1 MSKDYPWLKSYPAQ
15 LRYHLEYPDIPLHDF
30 LGQAAKTNPGGTALI
45 FYGHQVPYAAF
56 NSMANRFANALIALG
71 LKKGDRV
78 SIIGPNSPHWVI
90 AFFGV
95 LRAGGI
101 VVQTNPMYV
110 ERELEHLFNDSGAE
124 TAVVYEPL
132 LPRLMAATPS
142 TPLKRVI
149 AFNFQPGQSP
159 LPEGVLKMDELIMS
173 HPDSPPDVSINPK
186 EDVALLQ
193 YTGGTTGVSK
203 GVMLTHL
210 NLVAN
215 VMQVLEVMSPVVED
229 RTKEAFLTVL
239 PLFHVYGMSA
249 AMNVAVALGCAQVLL
264 PRFDVKEVLDAV
276 QKYRVSFLPGAPT
289 MYVGLINYPDVDK
302 YDLSSIK
309 ACLSGSAPLPVQ
321 VQREFERLTGGWLG
335 EGYGLS
341 ETAPV
346 THCTPVIGKRV
357 YGSIGLPVADTVCRI
372 VDLETGTRE
381 LPIGEIGELAIKG
394 PQVMKGYWN
403 NQAET
408 DLVLKDG
415 WLLTGDIARIDEEGF
430 TYIIDRK
437 KDTIIASGFNIY
449 PRDIEDVLYDHPK
462 VKEAMVIGVPDAY
475 RGETVKAFI
484 VLKEGLTATADE
496 VIAFC
501 RERMAAF
508 KVPRS
513 VEFREALPKSLVG
526 KALRRAL
533 REEEL
538 KKESV

>member
-1 MSKDYPWLKSYPAQ
+1 MSEDYPWLKSYPAQ
-15 LRYHLEYPDIPLHDF
+15 LRYHIEYPDIPLHDF

-45 FYGHQVPYAAF
+45 FYGHQVPYAALY
-56 NSMANRFANALIALG
+56 SMAGRFANALIALG

-110 ERELEHLFNDSGAE
+110 EPELVHLFNDSGAE
-124 TAVVYEPL
+124 TAIVYEPL
-132 LPRLMAATPS
+132 VPRLKAVIPA
-142 TPLKRVI
+142 TPLKRI
-149 AFNFQPGQSP
+149 ISFNFQPGQSK
-159 LPEGVLKMDELIMS
+159 LPEGVLKADELIMS
-173 HPDSPPDVSINPK
+173 HPDAPPDISFNPK

-203 GVMLTHL
+203 GVMLTHS

-215 VMQVLEVMSPVVED
+215 VMQVLEVMSPVIED
-229 RTKEAFLTVL
+229 RTKEVFLTVL

-249 AMNVAVALGCAQVLL
+249 AMNVAVAMGCAQVLL
-264 PRFDVKEVLDAV
+264 PRFDAKEVLEAV
-276 QKYRVSFLPGAPT
+276 PQYQVSFLPGAPT
-289 MYVGLINYPDVDK
+289 MYVALINHPEVSNYN
-302 YDLSSIK
+302 LSSIK

-321 VQREFERLTGGWLG
+321 VQHEFERLTGGWLG

-341 ETAPV
+341 ETSPV

-357 YGSIGLPVADTVCRI
+357 YGSIGLPVSDTVCRI
-372 VDLETGTRE
+372 VDLETGSQE
-381 LPIGEIGELAIKG
+381 LPPGEVGELAIKG

-408 DLVLKDG
+408 DLVFKDG
-415 WLLTGDIARIDEEGF
+415 WLLTGDIARMDEEGF

-437 KDTIIASGFNIY
+437 KDTIIAGGFNIY
-449 PRDIEDVLYDHPK
+449 PRDIEDVLYAYPK
-462 VKEAMVIGVPDAY
+462 VKEVTVVGVPDAY
-475 RGETVKAFI
+475 RGETVKAYI
-484 VLKEGLTATADE
+484 VLKEGQTATE
-496 VIAFC
+496 EEIITFC
-501 RERMAAF
+501 RGRMAAF

-513 VEFREALPKSLVG
+513 VDFRETLPKSLVG

-533 REEEL
+533 REEET
-538 KKESV
+538 KKSS

>member
-1 MSKDYPWLKSYPAQ
+1 MSEDYPWLKSYPAQ

-45 FYGHQVPYAAF
+45 FYGHKVPYAAF

-110 ERELEHLFNDSGAE
+110 EPDLIHLVNDSGAE
-124 TAVVYEPL
+124 TAIVYEPL
-132 LPRLMAATPS
+132 VPRLKAVMPA
-142 TPLKRVI
+142 TPLKRI
-149 AFNFQPGQSP
+149 ISFNFQPGESK
-159 LPEGVLKMDELIMS
+159 LPEGVLKADELIMS
-173 HPDSPPDVSINPK
+173 HPDAPPDISFNPK

-203 GVMLTHL
+203 GVMLTHS

-215 VMQVLEVMSPVVED
+215 IMQVLEVMSPVIED
-229 RTKEAFLTVL
+229 RTKEVFLTVL

-249 AMNVAVALGCAQVLL
+249 AMNVAVAMGCAQVLL
-264 PRFDVKEVLDAV
+264 PRFDTKEVLEAV
-276 QKYRVSFLPGAPT
+276 QQYRVSFLPGAPT
-289 MYVGLINYPDVDK
+289 MYVALINHPEVSNYN
-302 YDLSSIK
+302 LSSIK

-341 ETAPV
+341 ETSPV

-357 YGSIGLPVADTVCRI
+357 YGSIGLPVSDTVCRI
-372 VDLETGTRE
+372 VDLETGSQE
-381 LPIGEIGELAIKG
+381 LPPGEVGELAIKG

-403 NQAET
+403 NQSET
-408 DLVLKDG
+408 DMVLKDG
-415 WLLTGDIARIDEEGF
+415 WLLTGDIARMDEEGF

-437 KDTIIASGFNIY
+437 KDTII
-449 PRDIEDVLYDHPK
+449 
-462 VKEAMVIGVPDAY
+462 
-475 RGETVKAFI
+475 
-484 VLKEGLTATADE
+484 
-496 VIAFC
+496 
-501 RERMAAF
+501 
-508 KVPRS
+508 
-513 VEFREALPKSLVG
+513 
-526 KALRRAL
+526 
-533 REEEL
+533 
-538 KKESV
+538 